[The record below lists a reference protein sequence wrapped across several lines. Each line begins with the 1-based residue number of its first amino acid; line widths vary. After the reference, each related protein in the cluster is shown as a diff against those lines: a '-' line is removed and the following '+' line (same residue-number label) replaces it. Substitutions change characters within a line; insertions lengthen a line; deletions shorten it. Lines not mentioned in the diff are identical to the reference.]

1 MSLKGNFQNLFLSK
15 SVKRGGS
22 SQEKQPLIK
31 TKVTPSTGKLSGNL
45 QKTKPLN
52 FMFSASSF
60 ERKPVF
66 RITSLSQNMF
76 GSMKGTEKEEKEES
90 VRRFHPYSS

>member
-15 SVKRGGS
+15 SLKRGGT
-22 SQEKQPLIK
+22 SQEKQPVVK
-31 TKVTPSTGKLSGNL
+31 PKMTPSTGKLSANNHKSK
-45 QKTKPLN
+45 QLN

-66 RITSLSQNMF
+66 RITSLSQNIF
-76 GSMKGTEKEEKEES
+76 STVKQSDKDEKDEQSRK
-90 VRRFHPYSS
+90 